1 MRNTGKCEVRTIY
14 DVESITAYAKRKL
27 RRLII
32 SAIAL
37 SVLFIASVTAIIL
50 YSRILPVFICGIILS
65 CTSASCLGR
74 LLHSVRTEDYTSVC
88 GEIADVHK
96 EIKIVRTTLV
106 GGINPFGPRKY
117 DKYNKEEV
125 RLEIC
130 IQGDEEIRGYFMTE
144 TTEEHAAYYEAR
156 GEAMHMWGTR
166 FPVRLSTDDEKW
178 LCPICGEFNSRDK
191 KHCMSC
197 GIKAIK

>member
-1 MRNTGKCEVRTIY
+1 MRNTDTCEDRTIY

-37 SVLFIASVTAIIL
+37 SILFIASVLAIIF
-50 YSRILPVFICGIILS
+50 YSRILPVFICGIFLA
-65 CTSASCLGR
+65 CTSAACLGR
-74 LLHSVRTEDYTSVC
+74 LWHSVRTEDYTSVC

-96 EIKIVRTTLV
+96 EIKIVRTTLG
-106 GGINPFGPRKY
+106 GGINLFGPRKY

-144 TTEEHAAYYEAR
+144 TTEEHAAYYEER
-156 GEAMHMWGTR
+156 GAAMHIWGTR
-166 FPVRLSTDDEKW
+166 FPVRLDCDGERW
-178 LCPICGEFNSRDK
+178 LCPICGELNSRDK
-191 KHCMSC
+191 KHCAAC